1 MVTLLALTWTAS
13 KLPKASARRDAH
25 AVDDGAGAGDLEPA
39 GDDGFQPAR
48 ARARHAVVGAED
60 GDRTVEDDVLVVGPG
75 GEHDG
80 VAGDRGVDRR
90 LDGGVAAIA
99 DQQDVGVPG
108 TVDLLDAGEG
118 VGALGTA
125 RGHDEVAG
133 AV

>member
-1 MVTLLALTWTAS
+1 MTA
-13 KLPKASARRDAH
+13 
-25 AVDDGAGAGDLEPA
+25 PA
-39 GDDGFQPAR
+39 PVISNPPVMTDFQPAR

-60 GDRTVEDDVLVVGPG
+60 GDRTVENDVLVVGPG

-90 LDGGVAAIA
+90 LDGGIAAIA
-99 DQQDVGVPG
+99 DQQDVGGPG
-108 TVDLLDAGEG
+108 IVDLLDAGEG
-118 VGALGTA
+118 VGALGAA